1 MKFHERLR
9 ELRKQ
14 STYTQKELAEK
25 LGVSTITIRQYEQGA
40 REPNIE
46 RILRLALIFN
56 VSTDE
61 LLCVSDFKTFLE
73 ESSDES

>member
-25 LGVSTITIRQYEQGA
+25 LGVSTITIRQYEQGT

>member
-25 LGVSTITIRQYEQGA
+25 LGISTITIRQYEQGT

-61 LLCVSDFKTFLE
+61 LLCISDFKTFLE